1 MGIEVAIA
9 RTEGKGNREEV
20 RASLLERQFH
30 LSFPTS
36 SSTLSGK
43 YLNV

>member
-9 RTEGKGNREEV
+9 RTEGKGEEV

-30 LSFPTS
+30 LSFPTDLGN
-36 SSTLSGK
+36 T
-43 YLNV
+43 